1 MTASAL
7 DRRAAASIVEDALG
21 AVFEPAVVR
30 QLREDSPLSMLG
42 MVPSDAVC
50 LSDAIAHAAD
60 AAGLECDLGDATLG
74 GAVTVAD
81 LVSAVQ
87 DAARR
92 TGEELG

>member
-1 MTASAL
+1 MTAEAL

-42 MVPSDAVC
+42 MAPADAVCVSDAV
-50 LSDAIAHAAD
+50 AQAAG
-60 AAGLECDLGDATLG
+60 AAGLECQLGDAVLG

-87 DAARR
+87 EAARR
-92 TGEELG
+92 TGEEPG